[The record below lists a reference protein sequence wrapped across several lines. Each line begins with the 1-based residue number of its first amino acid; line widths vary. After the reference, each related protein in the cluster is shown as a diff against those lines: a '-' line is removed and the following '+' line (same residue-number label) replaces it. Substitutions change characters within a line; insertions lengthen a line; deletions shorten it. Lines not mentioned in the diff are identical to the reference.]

1 MATWEVLKFIMT
13 VRKVSVRHVVMRMLK
28 QTMGF
33 CLVMLYLMPWSMAA
47 EKKEPQR
54 ILFIGNSYTGVN
66 QLPNIFKEIVTS
78 AGHAAPVIQASH
90 PGGRTL
96 EQHLGIAASTQKIQ
110 EGKWDVVILQGQ
122 SQEASLAEV
131 NEGIRKSFLTS
142 GKSLCEMIRKTSPDA
157 RIVWYQT
164 WARHADYW
172 KNPKSDLAIGKSP
185 EDMMTRNQKWY
196 GRLAKD
202 NAGST
207 VALVGEAWAGYY
219 RDHPGKDLHV
229 ADNSHPTFAGSYLA
243 GLVLYQTIYHTAV
256 AKITYRG
263 SLSEDAAL
271 DLQKTA
277 AVVGK
282 P

>member
-1 MATWEVLKFIMT
+1 MHLMK
-13 VRKVSVRHVVMRMLK
+13 R
-28 QTMGF
+28 TMGF
-33 CLVMLYLMPWSMAA
+33 CWWMIFLIPWAVA
-47 EKKEPQR
+47 EEKKEPQR

-66 QLPNIFKEIVTS
+66 QLPKIFQKIVAS
-78 AGHAAPVIQASH
+78 AGHTVPVIQASH

-96 EQHLGIAASTQKIQ
+96 EQHLTIPTSTQKID

-122 SQEASLAEV
+122 SQEASLSEV
-131 NEGIRKSFLTS
+131 NEGIQKSFLTS
-142 GKSLCEMIRKTSPDA
+142 GKSLCDMIRKKSPDA

-185 EDMMTRNQKWY
+185 EDMMSRNQKWY
-196 GRLAKD
+196 GRLVKD
-202 NAGST
+202 NAGSV
-207 VALVGEAWAGYY
+207 VARVGEAWAGYY
-219 RDHPGKDLHV
+219 RDHPDKDLHV

-271 DLQKTA
+271 DLQKAA

>member
-1 MATWEVLKFIMT
+1 MATCEDWKFIMT
-13 VRKVSVRHVVMRMLK
+13 AGMVSVRKEFMELVKRM
-28 QTMGF
+28 TGF
-33 CLVMLYLMPWSMAA
+33 CLMMVCLLSSSQAA
-47 EKKEPQR
+47 EKKEPHR

-66 QLPNIFKEIVTS
+66 QLPNIFKEIVAS

-96 EQHLGIAASTQKIQ
+96 EQHLSIPASTQKID

-122 SQEASLAEV
+122 SQEASLSEV
-131 NEGIRKSFLTS
+131 KEGIQNSFLTS
-142 GKSLCEMIRKTSPDA
+142 GKSLCEMIRKNSPAA
-157 RIVWYQT
+157 RIIWYQT

-185 EDMMTRNQKWY
+185 EEMMSRNQKWY

-202 NAGST
+202 NAGSM
-207 VALVGEAWAGYY
+207 VARVGEAWAGYY

-243 GLVLYQTIYHTAV
+243 GLVLYQTIYQAPA

-263 SLSEDAAL
+263 SLSEEAVL
-271 DLQKTA
+271 DLQKAA